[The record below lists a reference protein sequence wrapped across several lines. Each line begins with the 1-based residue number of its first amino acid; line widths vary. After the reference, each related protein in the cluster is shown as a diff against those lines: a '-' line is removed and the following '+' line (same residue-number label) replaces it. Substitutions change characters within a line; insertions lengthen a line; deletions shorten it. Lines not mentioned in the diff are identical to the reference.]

1 MPFLDFP
8 VIFSYSRADALA
20 DSVLIDITA
29 AAREH
34 GFKLHTAVT
43 DSLFNGYVVPPD
55 GLEGEGQSVEGRLHD
70 LLTMAMIAAR
80 KGLEQDRV
88 AFEVLF
94 LMRPGA
100 LEKVTVVL
108 HVGPGDQ
115 GEPVLTL
122 MLPGED

>member
-1 MPFLDFP
+1 MPFSDVEL
-8 VIFSYSRADALA
+8 IFSYTRADAL
-20 DSVLIDITA
+20 DDGVLIDITA

-43 DSLFNGYVVPPD
+43 DSLFHGHVVPPE

-70 LLTMAMIAAR
+70 LLTIAMIAAR
-80 KGLEQDRV
+80 RGMNHNRV
-88 AFEVLF
+88 EFEVLF
-94 LMRPGA
+94 LMRPGVR
-100 LEKVTVVL
+100 EKVTVIL

-122 MLPGED
+122 MLPGDD